1 MSEKK
6 AHRRSC
12 RKDKQQEWFLPH
24 GNMLLNAS
32 KFYSI
37 HGKVP
42 ELTKL
47 FICDLIH
54 KLFKENGYEHKD

>member
-1 MSEKK
+1 MVPT
-6 AHRRSC
+6 A
-12 RKDKQQEWFLPH
+12 RKHVVKCFKSL
-24 GNMLLNAS
+24 
-32 KFYSI
+32 FYSI